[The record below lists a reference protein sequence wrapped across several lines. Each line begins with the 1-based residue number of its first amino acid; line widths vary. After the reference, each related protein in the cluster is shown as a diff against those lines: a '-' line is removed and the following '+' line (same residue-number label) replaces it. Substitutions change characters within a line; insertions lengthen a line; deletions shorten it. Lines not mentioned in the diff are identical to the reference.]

1 MQENTST
8 GLVFTK
14 VAGFQLKDSGIE
26 YTIFTTV
33 PLCTKIAMKTV
44 AN

>member
-14 VAGFQLKDSGIE
+14 VSGFQLKDSGIE
-26 YTIFTTV
+26 YIIFITV
-33 PLCTKIAMKTV
+33 PLCTRITMKIV